1 MMMPSFAAGHAGD
14 PRGFVIIAPGWV
26 HTDMDGPKAPL
37 GVEDSI
43 LASWT
48 PSPARQES
56 LVCVFWTAGAA
67 RFDGDQ
73 PSLGAKAP
81 HVNSLPV
88 RLQCVVT
95 SGERV

>member
-43 LASWT
+43 LAS
-48 PSPARQES
+48 
-56 LVCVFWTAGAA
+56 LGCVTV
-67 RFDGDQ
+67 
-73 PSLGAKAP
+73 S
-81 HVNSLPV
+81 
-88 RLQCVVT
+88 
-95 SGERV
+95 